1 MALPKHT
8 KRLSKR
14 QWLRRSNI
22 RKDLYRNWKNLTNS
36 GEIDEGMQEQWN
48 NFMIRTMK

>member
-14 QWLRRSNI
+14 DWQRRSNI
-22 RKDLYRNWKNLTNS
+22 RKALFQKWKHLSNS
-36 GEIDEGMQEQWN
+36 GQVDEGMQEQLN
-48 NFMIRTMK
+48 IFMVRSKK